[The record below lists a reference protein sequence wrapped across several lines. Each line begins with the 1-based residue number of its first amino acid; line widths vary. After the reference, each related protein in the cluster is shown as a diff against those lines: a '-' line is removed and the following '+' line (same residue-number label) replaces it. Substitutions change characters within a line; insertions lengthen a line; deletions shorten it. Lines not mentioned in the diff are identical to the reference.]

1 MALHAYPTCDSS
13 LEKGQAS
20 SIFASIVKIAS
31 QKKPQ
36 TPKPT
41 PEKIASGLTR
51 ADLLRIVGLML
62 LAVVCWC
69 TITGRTNGAAWQ
81 VPLEYGQKGA
91 DGDATG
97 VLAAIKAGSE
107 GEFTPFLIKNISRMG
122 APYNA
127 NWSDN
132 PITEEWQYF
141 LPGVLARWI
150 GVFAAANFA
159 VLLAQVL
166 ACICFYLAARL
177 SGCKWEWSFAG
188 GIAFGF
194 AQFALARSVHHL
206 MVVNYWH
213 IPFCLLI
220 AGWITRNEM
229 GEFRGGRYLF
239 AVLASWVIG
248 MQHPYYTN
256 MFLQLT
262 LLGAFYQY
270 FRQGWKPVLQA
281 GGIVAAAAFGFFLM
295 NLDTF
300 VYRFLHG
307 ANNGAVVRPYIW
319 LELSALKFMDLLI
332 PPPDHALLG
341 GLGEAYYKIVAF
353 PGEVPPS
360 CYLGLL
366 GIGCLIWLAVVSAR
380 RLLVQPGRN
389 LPLEAWQV
397 LWILAYSVVGGLNCL
412 AGVLGITLFRSS
424 TRFCIFILP
433 ILLLF
438 ALKRLSRKPLD
449 PEVRVV
455 LAGLCVLL
463 ALWDQ
468 TPPMASD
475 AKIAEDARLVDS
487 DRAFAQQM
495 EARLPKGAMVF
506 QLPLME
512 YPESPAP
519 GMPSYDHVKG
529 RSWTEWP
536 QHLGSSFPEV
546 VHALESFGFAAVYVN
561 RNGFGQDKGA
571 GLLQS
576 FRNLGYTEVI
586 ESKAGDLFCILIHAD
601 PHPRLP
607 AGTVE

>member
-1 MALHAYPTCDSS
+1 M
-13 LEKGQAS
+13 
-20 SIFASIVKIAS
+20 KIAS
-31 QKKPQ
+31 PQ
-36 TPKPT
+36 PTKTPRVPQ
-41 PEKIASGLTR
+41 EKTAAVLNRNDI
-51 ADLLRIVGLML
+51 LRIAALVL

-69 TITGRTNGAAWQ
+69 TITGRTNGTAWQ

-97 VLAAIKAGSE
+97 VLAQIKAASQ
-107 GEFTPFLIKNISRMG
+107 GEFTPLLVKNVSRLG
-122 APYNA
+122 APYYA

-141 LPGVLARWI
+141 LPGVLARFI

-166 ACICFYLAARL
+166 ACVCFYITARL
-177 SGCKWEWSFAG
+177 SGCKWWWAFAG
-188 GIAFGF
+188 GITFGF

-213 IPFCLLI
+213 VPFCVLI

-229 GEFRGGRYLF
+229 GETRGGRYLF
-239 AVLASWVIG
+239 ALLASFVVG

-270 FRQGWKPVLQA
+270 FRQGWKPMLQA
-281 GGIVAAAAFGFFLM
+281 GGIVASAAFGFFLM

-307 ANNGAVVRPYIW
+307 PNTGALVRPYIW
-319 LELSALKFMDLLI
+319 LELSALKFMDLLM

-341 GLGEAYYKIVAF
+341 GLGQAYYKMVAF
-353 PGEVPPS
+353 PCEVPPS

-366 GIGCLIWLAVVSAR
+366 GIACLVWLVVVSVR
-380 RLLVQPGRN
+380 RLMVTGRN

-397 LWILAYSVVGGLNCL
+397 LWILAYSAVGGLNCL
-412 AGVLGITLFRSS
+412 AGVLGVTLFRSS

-438 ALKRLSRKPLD
+438 ALKRLSKKKFD
-449 PEVRVV
+449 AEIGAV
-455 LAGLCVLL
+455 LAGICALV

-468 TPPMASD
+468 TPPMTSD
-475 AKIAEDARLVDS
+475 ARIAEDARLVES
-487 DRAFAQQM
+487 DRALAQQLD
-495 EARLPKGAMVF
+495 ARLPKGAMIF
-506 QLPLME
+506 QLPVME

-519 GMPSYDHVKG
+519 GMPSYDHFRLYLHSEHLRFSFGGVKG
-529 RSWTEWP
+529 RPWLEWT
-536 QHLGSSFPEV
+536 QHLGQSLPEV
-546 VHALESFGFAAVYVN
+546 VHAIERYGFAAVYVN
-561 RNGFGQDKGA
+561 RNGFQDKGE
-571 GLLQS
+571 GILQS
-576 FRNLGYTEVI
+576 FRSLGYTEVLQ
-586 ESKAGDLFCILIHAD
+586 SQAGDLFCILINPD
-601 PHPRLP
+601 PHPLLP
-607 AGTVE
+607 AGTVN